1 MLKPFYQGKLDSFC
15 AIYAVLNALRLTHG
29 IRTTKA
35 RDIFN
40 ETLLSLVPDQQL
52 FRDVLTQNTD
62 YVSII
67 DNMLS
72 VQRRR
77 FPLVV
82 EKPFPNLLASPDQ
95 LWNTLAAWLGE
106 KKEST
111 PGRAIVF
118 RFLRF
123 LKPEADPLNRHWTTM
138 DYITADTLHLF
149 DCSHEAEAILN
160 IRRGSFVTRREDVD
174 KDHLLYIQPDTV
186 RFLRLPF

>member
-40 ETLLSLVPDQQL
+40 ETLLALVPEQQK
-52 FRDVLTQNTD
+52 FKDVLTQNTD
-62 YVSII
+62 YVSLI
-67 DNMLS
+67 DSMLS

-77 FPLVV
+77 LPLVV
-82 EKPFPNLLASPDQ
+82 EKPFPDLLATPDQ
-95 LWNTLAAWLGE
+95 LWSAFMAWLGE
-106 KKEST
+106 KREAT

-123 LKPEADPLNRHWTTM
+123 LKPEGDPLNRHWTTM

-160 IRRGSFVTRREDVD
+160 IRRDSFVTRREDVD
-174 KDHLLYIQPDTV
+174 KDHLLYIQPDTA